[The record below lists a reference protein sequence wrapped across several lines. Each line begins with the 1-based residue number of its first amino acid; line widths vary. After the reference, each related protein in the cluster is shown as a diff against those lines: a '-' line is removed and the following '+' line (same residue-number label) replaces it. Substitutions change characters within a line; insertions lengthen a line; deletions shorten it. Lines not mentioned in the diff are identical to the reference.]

1 MACLNESDL
10 QGYLEESGP
19 TPLRLMVESHLVSC
33 ARCRAAFDRAVATH
47 QRVNVWLSELSS
59 PAEDIVVNT
68 NSALA
73 ALRSRIFTPVAPV
86 VTVTAED
93 HLARLLAPDT
103 EIPWYRSISEN
114 VREFIHPE
122 KLPPLELTSRPVEV
136 KDIWGKGTSPKA
148 LASSVLLQGAAV
160 AALFFL
166 VTTPAVKKAI
176 QTAVLMEPPP
186 PPKPVQPKPNQG
198 GGGGS
203 RSPLPPVK
211 AELPK
216 PAPKQFVPPL
226 VTIEHP
232 ALVMDASLIAPP
244 DAWAAPTGAIGNP
257 LGQIGGGGGFG
268 SGGGIG
274 NGKGNGIGNG
284 NGSGAGGGNG
294 GGVYSV
300 GNGTTAPSVLTK
312 VDPEYSEEARKAK
325 YSGSVMLSI
334 VVNTDGKAEQI
345 QVVKSLGMG
354 LDEKAIEAVQKW
366 RFLPG
371 KNKGVPVKVKAQI
384 EVNFRLL

>member
-1 MACLNESDL
+1 MSESQQNHHHHYD
-10 QGYLEESGP
+10 
-19 TPLRLMVESHLVSC
+19 
-33 ARCRAAFDRAVATH
+33 
-47 QRVNVWLSELSS
+47 
-59 PAEDIVVNT
+59 AE
-68 NSALA
+68 
-73 ALRSRIFTPVAPV
+73 
-86 VTVTAED
+86 VTAHDAQGNVKMRVEADD
-93 HLARLLAPDT
+93 HLNRLLAPDT
-103 EIPWYRSISEN
+103 EIPWYKSIVEN
-114 VREFIHPE
+114 VKEMISPE
-122 KLPPLELTSRPVEV
+122 KLPPLELTSKPVEV
-136 KDIWGKGTSPKA
+136 KDIWGQGTSPKA
-148 LASSVLLQGAAV
+148 LASSVLFQAVVVAVLLLVGTNKTVQKAV
-160 AALFFL
+160 AN
-166 VTTPAVKKAI
+166 V
-176 QTAVLMEPPP
+176 VLMAPPP
-186 PPKPVQPKPNQG
+186 PPKAVPKPNQG

-211 AELPK
+211 AQLPK

-300 GNGTTAPSVLTK
+300 GNGTTRPEVISK

-345 QVVKSLGMG
+345 QVIKSLGMG

>member
-1 MACLNESDL
+1 MACLTEAEL

-19 TPLRLMVESHLVSC
+19 TPLRLTAEQHMVLC
-33 ARCRAAFDRAVATH
+33 AECRAAFDAVVATH
-47 QRVNVWLSELSS
+47 QRVNSWLGELAS
-59 PAEDIVVNT
+59 PADAVKVDST
-68 NSALA
+68 AALA
-73 ALRSRIFTPVAPV
+73 SVMARVQSPAHVS
-86 VTVTAED
+86 AED

-103 EIPWYRSISEN
+103 EIPWYRSIVQN
-114 VREFIHPE
+114 VREFIRPE
-122 KLPPLELTSRPVEV
+122 KLPPLELTSKPVAV
-136 KDIWGKGTSPKA
+136 KDIWGQGTNPRA
-148 LASSVLLQGAAV
+148 IASSVVFQGA
-160 AALFFL
+160 L
-166 VTTPAVKKAI
+166 V
-176 QTAVLMEPPP
+176 AVLMLLGTNDKVQKLVKSTILMAPPP
-186 PPKPVQPKPNQG
+186 PPKPVQAKPNQG

-203 RSPLPPVK
+203 RSPLPPLK
-211 AELPK
+211 AQLPK

-274 NGKGNGIGNG
+274 NGRGSGIGNG
-284 NGSGAGGGNG
+284 NGSGAGGGGG

-300 GNGTTAPSVLTK
+300 GNGTTPPTVITK

-325 YSGSVMLSI
+325 YSGSVLLSI
-334 VVNTDGKAEQI
+334 VVNTDGKAEEI
-345 QVVKSLGMG
+345 KVVKSLGMG

-366 RFLPG
+366 RFKPG
-371 KNKGVPVKVKAQI
+371 TNKGMAVKVRAQI

>member
-1 MACLNESDL
+1 MSESQQNHHHYDAEVAVHDA
-10 QGYLEESGP
+10 QGNVKM
-19 TPLRLMVESHLVSC
+19 RVE
-33 ARCRAAFDRAVATH
+33 AD
-47 QRVNVWLSELSS
+47 
-59 PAEDIVVNT
+59 
-68 NSALA
+68 
-73 ALRSRIFTPVAPV
+73 
-86 VTVTAED
+86 D
-93 HLARLLAPDT
+93 HLSRLLAPDT
-103 EIPWYRSISEN
+103 EIPWYKSIVEN
-114 VREFIHPE
+114 VKELISPE
-122 KLPPLELTSRPVEV
+122 KLPPLEITSKPVEV

-148 LASSVLLQGAAV
+148 LASSVALQAAV
-160 AALFFL
+160 VAVLFFL
-166 VTTPAVKKAI
+166 VTSPVIKKKLI
-176 QTAVLMEPPP
+176 DTVLVAPPP
-186 PPKPVQPKPNQG
+186 PPKAVKPLPNQG
-198 GGGGS
+198 GGGGA

-226 VTIEHP
+226 VTIAHP

-294 GGVYSV
+294 GGAYSV
-300 GNGTTAPSVLTK
+300 GNGTTAPTVLSK

>member
-59 PAEDIVVNT
+59 PAEGTAVNVG
-68 NSALA
+68 SALA
-73 ALRSRIFTPVAPV
+73 ALRSRILAPVAPV
-86 VTVTAED
+86 AALTAED

-103 EIPWYRSISEN
+103 EIPWYKSIFEN
-114 VREFIHPE
+114 IREFIHPQE
-122 KLPPLELTSRPVEV
+122 LPPLVLTSKPVVV
-136 KDIWGKGTSPKA
+136 KDIWGKGTSRRA
-148 LASSVLLQGAAV
+148 LASSVLFQGALV
-160 AALFFL
+160 AALML
-166 VTTPAVKKAI
+166 VGTNKNVQKAI
-176 QTAVLMEPPP
+176 TNVVLMAPPP
-186 PPKPVQPKPNQG
+186 PPKPVPAKPNQG

-274 NGKGNGIGNG
+274 NGRGNGIGNG

-300 GNGTTAPSVLTK
+300 GNGTTPPTVLTK

-345 QVVKSLGMG
+345 TVVKSLGMG